1 MPDQTPDKPRGGK
14 KTPKK
19 KIAKKKPRTY
29 STDPGQ
35 GPKEPRK

>member
-1 MPDQTPDKPRGGK
+1 MPVQDKQKAGK
-14 KTPKK
+14 KATLKK
-19 KIAKKKPRTY
+19 TTTKKKPRTY